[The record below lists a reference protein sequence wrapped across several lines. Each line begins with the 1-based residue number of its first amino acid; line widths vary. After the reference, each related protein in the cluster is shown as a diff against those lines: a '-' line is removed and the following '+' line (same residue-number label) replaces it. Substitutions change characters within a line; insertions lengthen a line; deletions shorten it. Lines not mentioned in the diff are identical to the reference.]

1 MGSGFRTAAATC
13 SSASSSGI
21 VSAVGS
27 GDDDRS
33 RSVGVSAQPD
43 VFIDIGDD
51 VLVLVNLQ
59 RLPDN
64 EPTRPHLFFG
74 TLDAE
79 AQLSP

>member
-1 MGSGFRTAAATC
+1 MMTAL
-13 SSASSSGI
+13 G
-21 VSAVGS
+21 V
-27 GDDDRS
+27 
-33 RSVGVSAQPD
+33 VGVSAQPD

-74 TLDAE
+74 TLGAE
-79 AQLSP
+79 AQFSP